1 MQCEEFRQLML
12 ASEGNEGEL
21 EKHLES
27 CPACDAWLQKELATP
42 PEGLTPAQWHDA
54 TARCFPE
61 QVPAV
66 KAPEAE
72 AEAETFWTF
81 FFNGLKYGMVFGL
94 SIVAGFAI
102 LEHLQGPAKNLPQP
116 QEVKLV
122 SFVEPSETALPDF
135 FEKPGFDVTFYEN
148 GDSKIVSFLPKVQMQ
163 SFYETTEEEE
173 TWNENQ
179 G

>member
-1 MQCEEFRQLML
+1 MQCEDFRRLML
-12 ASEGNEGEL
+12 ASEGNESEL

-54 TARCFPE
+54 TAHCFPE

-66 KAPEAE
+66 KAAE
-72 AEAETFWTF
+72 TVPETFWTF

-94 SIVAGFAI
+94 SIVTGFAI
-102 LEHLQGPAKNLPQP
+102 LEHFQGAENNLPKP
-116 QEVKLV
+116 QEVALV
-122 SFVEPSETALPDF
+122 SFIEPSDTTLPDF
-135 FEKPGFDVTFYEN
+135 LETPEFDVTFYEN
-148 GDSKIVSFLPKVQMQ
+148 SDSKIVSFLPKVQIQ
-163 SFYETTEEEE
+163 SFYETNEEEE
-173 TWNENQ
+173 TWNEKQ

>member
-27 CPACDAWLQKELATP
+27 CPACDAWLQQELATP

-61 QVPAV
+61 HGPAA

-72 AEAETFWTF
+72 QETFWTF

-102 LEHLQGPAKNLPQP
+102 LEHLHGPGKNLPQTP
-116 QEVKLV
+116 EVALV
-122 SFVEPSETALPDF
+122 SFIDPAETALPDF
-135 FEKPGFDVTFYEN
+135 LETPDFDVTFYEN
-148 GDSKIVSFLPKVQMQ
+148 SDSKIVSFLPKVQMQ
-163 SFYETTEEEE
+163 SFYETNEEEE

>member
-1 MQCEEFRQLML
+1 MQCEEFRRLML
-12 ASEGNEGEL
+12 ASEGNESEL

-61 QVPAV
+61 QVPAT

-72 AEAETFWTF
+72 PETFWTF
-81 FFNGLKYGMVFGL
+81 FFNGLKYGMIFGL
-94 SIVAGFAI
+94 SIVTGFAI
-102 LEHLQGPAKNLPQP
+102 LEHLQGPEKILPKP
-116 QEVKLV
+116 QEVTLV
-122 SFVEPSETALPDF
+122 SFIEPSDTTLPDF
-135 FEKPGFDVTFYEN
+135 FETPEFDVTFYEN
-148 GDSKIVSFLPKVQMQ
+148 SDSKIVSFLPKVQMQ
-163 SFYETTEEEE
+163 SFYETNEEEE

>member
-27 CPACDAWLQKELATP
+27 CPACDAWLQQELATP

-61 QVPAV
+61 HGPAA

-72 AEAETFWTF
+72 QETFWTF
-81 FFNGLKYGMVFGL
+81 FFNGMKYGMVFGL

-102 LEHLQGPAKNLPQP
+102 LEHLQGPEKNLPQP
-116 QEVKLV
+116 QEIALV
-122 SFVEPSETALPDF
+122 SFIEPSETASPDF
-135 FEKPGFDVTFYEN
+135 LETPDFDVTFYEN
-148 GDSKIVSFLPKVQMQ
+148 SDSKIVSFLPKVQMQ
-163 SFYETTEEEE
+163 SFYETNEEEE